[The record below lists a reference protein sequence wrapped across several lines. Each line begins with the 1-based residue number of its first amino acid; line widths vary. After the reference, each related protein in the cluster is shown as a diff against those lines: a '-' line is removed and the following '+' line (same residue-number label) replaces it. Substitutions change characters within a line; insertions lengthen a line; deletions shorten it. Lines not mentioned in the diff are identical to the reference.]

1 MSRIKVGHYEQDGGT
16 IYLPLGFIP
25 DYIRLCDFHT
35 STNIIF
41 YEWWESMEDDQAAAA
56 QEGISITEGVT
67 ARLADDAGVAAYDT
81 GTQYPAAGTG
91 AGQLQQWTASTS
103 YTARTTTAEGSFCRP
118 TNSSTT
124 DRDAIF
130 ECTTGGTS
138 GSTEPTWPDA
148 IGGTVLDSTPIWER
162 VNKVFGRSGYQG
174 LQIEDN
180 IQTDGQEMYYLAIQA
195 DESIDHGDV
204 TGWASGVYDSSTD

>member
-1 MSRIKVGHYEQDGGT
+1 MSRTAELFIFRWDLFLTTSGCATSIPPRTLFFTNGGS
-16 IYLPLGFIP
+16 L
-25 DYIRLCDFHT
+25 
-35 STNIIF
+35 
-41 YEWWESMEDDQAAAA
+41 WKM
-56 QEGISITEGVT
+56 
-67 ARLADDAGVAAYDT
+67 
-81 GTQYPAAGTG
+81 AAGTG